1 MHVAEEGGY
10 CDFLARQARYGFE
23 YTKDYP
29 ASPRLA
35 IAAASDR
42 GGADTFVNLALS
54 SLRAAEV
61 PLLHAAQPRHC
72 RERHQAA
79 RPTLLIASRVH
90 GAELLLP
97 RTQLC

>member
-42 GGADTFVNLALS
+42 GGADF
-54 SLRAAEV
+54 
-61 PLLHAAQPRHC
+61 
-72 RERHQAA
+72 
-79 RPTLLIASRVH
+79 
-90 GAELLLP
+90 
-97 RTQLC
+97 

>member
-42 GGADTFVNLALS
+42 GGADTFS

-90 GAELLLP
+90 GAELLLS

>member
-23 YTKDYP
+23 YTNTKSYP
-29 ASPRLA
+29 SSPRLA

-42 GGADTFVNLALS
+42 GGADTFS

-72 RERHQAA
+72 RQRHQAA

>member
-23 YTKDYP
+23 YTKDSP

-42 GGADTFVNLALS
+42 GSADTFS

-79 RPTLLIASRVH
+79 RHTLLIASRVH